1 MPSCPLLMS
10 PCHPQHLP
18 QGHRPR
24 LSEATRSH
32 RALGAAQSSS
42 PAPGCTFPLQS
53 RHTDHP
59 CQCPELPLDPRLAGG
74 GSRGLPTAAGL
85 FSPRVFSRNG
95 SAAPHSQQQSWRSGI
110 LGLHQFHQSQQELQ
124 RNEGGWHTQAGALGT
139 YSSIF
144 PPVKM
149 CLNGKGQVV

>member
-53 RHTDHP
+53 HHTDRP

-74 GSRGLPTAAGL
+74 GSRGLPTAAGFCSHHECSVGMAVL
-85 FSPRVFSRNG
+85 LPTVSNSPGDQEFWGYTSFTSLSRSCREMRVGGTPRQVLWGRIQVFS
-95 SAAPHSQQQSWRSGI
+95 
-110 LGLHQFHQSQQELQ
+110 LL
-124 RNEGGWHTQAGALGT
+124 
-139 YSSIF
+139 
-144 PPVKM
+144 
-149 CLNGKGQVV
+149 